1 MSSLPNQNF
10 ANVTTQRS
18 QSGYVQQLPAQVN
31 VVETEQVV
39 DVQER
44 RVTHNTNMFGSQ
56 PRSIVDTQKHL
67 ATEIPITTE
76 KQITTEYVPV
86 TMEKIIQRIPVVVGQ
101 RVQTGVPLQGQ
112 TEIQAMG
119 VQYVQQQVQ
128 TEVDLIPEMH
138 TRVGQ
143 MECVQQQVVG
153 GNQIITQSQP
163 IQQQQLSQAQLLQ
176 NQQFNQ
182 SNQQFQNLQNQ
193 QFQNQQFGQASQ
205 QFGQVNQQ
213 FGQANQQFSQ
223 QLGQSQA
230 NQLHNQQLLNQQLQN
245 QQFQNQQQ
253 LNQQF
258 GQSTNLLQ
266 TQQQPIAVAT
276 LQSPT
281 TTSITTINAETT
293 ESFRK
298 L

>member
-1 MSSLPNQNF
+1 MSSLPSQNF
-10 ANVTTQRS
+10 ANITTQRS
-18 QSGYVQQLPAQVN
+18 QSGFVQQLPAQVN

-193 QFQNQQFGQASQ
+193 QFQNQQFGH
-205 QFGQVNQQ
+205 V
-213 FGQANQQFSQ
+213 SQ
-223 QLGQSQA
+223 QLSQQLNQAQA
-230 NQLHNQQLLNQQLQN
+230 NQLHNQQLLNQQIQN
-245 QQFQNQQQ
+245 QQFQNQQFQ
-253 LNQQF
+253 NQQLF

-266 TQQQPIAVAT
+266 TQQQPAMVAN
-276 LQSPT
+276 LQSPH
-281 TTSITTINAETT
+281 TTSVTTINAETT
-293 ESFRK
+293 ESVRK

>member
-1 MSSLPNQNF
+1 MSSLPSQNF
-10 ANVTTQRS
+10 ANISQQRS
-18 QSGYVQQLPAQVN
+18 QSGFVQQVPLNQQAQVN

-44 RVTHNTNMFGSQ
+44 RVTHNTNIFGSQ

-163 IQQQQLSQAQLLQ
+163 IQQGQLSQAQLLQ
-176 NQQFNQ
+176 NQQFN
-182 SNQQFQNLQNQ
+182 LQNQ
-193 QFQNQQFGQASQ
+193 QFQNQQFQ
-205 QFGQVNQQ
+205 NQQ
-213 FGQANQQFSQ
+213 FGHVNQQLSQ
-223 QLGQSQA
+223 QLNQAQA
-230 NQLHNQQLLNQQLQN
+230 NQLHNQQLLNQQMQN
-245 QQFQNQQQ
+245 QQFQNQQFQ
-253 LNQQF
+253 NQQLF

-266 TQQQPIAVAT
+266 TQQQPAIVAN
-276 LQSPT
+276 LQSPH
-281 TTSITTINAETT
+281 TTSVTTINAETT
-293 ESFRK
+293 ESVRK

>member
-163 IQQQQLSQAQLLQ
+163 IQQGQLSQAQLLQ

-193 QFQNQQFGQASQ
+193 QFQNQQFGH
-205 QFGQVNQQ
+205 V
-213 FGQANQQFSQ
+213 SQ
-223 QLGQSQA
+223 QLSQQLNQAQA
-230 NQLHNQQLLNQQLQN
+230 NQLHNQQLLNQQIQN
-245 QQFQNQQQ
+245 QQFQNQQFQ
-253 LNQQF
+253 NQQLF

-266 TQQQPIAVAT
+266 TQQQPAMVAN
-276 LQSPT
+276 LQSPH
-281 TTSITTINAETT
+281 TTSVTTINAETT
-293 ESFRK
+293 ESVRK

>member
-1 MSSLPNQNF
+1 MSSLPSQNF
-10 ANVTTQRS
+10 ANITTQRS
-18 QSGYVQQLPAQVN
+18 QSGFVQQLPAQVN

-163 IQQQQLSQAQLLQ
+163 IQQGQLSQAQLLQ
-176 NQQFNQ
+176 NQQFN
-182 SNQQFQNLQNQ
+182 LQNQ
-193 QFQNQQFGQASQ
+193 QFQNQQSGH
-205 QFGQVNQQ
+205 V
-213 FGQANQQFSQ
+213 SQ
-223 QLGQSQA
+223 QLSQQLNQAQA
-230 NQLHNQQLLNQQLQN
+230 NQLHNQQLLNQQIQN
-245 QQFQNQQQ
+245 QQFQNQQFQ
-253 LNQQF
+253 NQQLF

-266 TQQQPIAVAT
+266 TQQQPAMVAN
-276 LQSPT
+276 LQSPH
-281 TTSITTINAETT
+281 TTSVTTINAETT
-293 ESFRK
+293 ESVRK

>member
-1 MSSLPNQNF
+1 MSSLPSQNF
-10 ANVTTQRS
+10 ANITTQRS
-18 QSGYVQQLPAQVN
+18 QSGFVQQLPAQVN

-163 IQQQQLSQAQLLQ
+163 IQQGQLSQAQLLQ

-193 QFQNQQFGQASQ
+193 QFQNQQFGH
-205 QFGQVNQQ
+205 V
-213 FGQANQQFSQ
+213 SQ
-223 QLGQSQA
+223 QLSQQLNQAQA
-230 NQLHNQQLLNQQLQN
+230 NQLHNQQLLNQQIQN
-245 QQFQNQQQ
+245 QQFQNQQFQ
-253 LNQQF
+253 NQQLF

-266 TQQQPIAVAT
+266 TQQQPAMVAN
-276 LQSPT
+276 LQSPH
-281 TTSITTINAETT
+281 TTSVTTINAETT
-293 ESFRK
+293 ESVRK

>member
-18 QSGYVQQLPAQVN
+18 QSGFVQQLPAQVN

-163 IQQQQLSQAQLLQ
+163 IQQGQLSQAQLLQ

-193 QFQNQQFGQASQ
+193 QFQNQQFGH
-205 QFGQVNQQ
+205 V
-213 FGQANQQFSQ
+213 SQ
-223 QLGQSQA
+223 QLSQQLNQAQA
-230 NQLHNQQLLNQQLQN
+230 NQLHNQQLLNQQIQN
-245 QQFQNQQQ
+245 QQFQNQQFQ
-253 LNQQF
+253 NQQLF

-266 TQQQPIAVAT
+266 TQQQPAMVAN
-276 LQSPT
+276 LQSPH
-281 TTSITTINAETT
+281 TTSVTTINAETT
-293 ESFRK
+293 ESVRK

>member
-1 MSSLPNQNF
+1 MSSLPSQNF
-10 ANVTTQRS
+10 ANITTQRS
-18 QSGYVQQLPAQVN
+18 QSGFVQQLPAQVN

-163 IQQQQLSQAQLLQ
+163 IQQGQLSQAQLLQ

-193 QFQNQQFGQASQ
+193 QFQNQQFGH
-205 QFGQVNQQ
+205 V
-213 FGQANQQFSQ
+213 SQ
-223 QLGQSQA
+223 QLSQQLNQA
-230 NQLHNQQLLNQQLQN
+230 QATQLHNQQLLNQQIQN
-245 QQFQNQQQ
+245 QQFQNQQFQ
-253 LNQQF
+253 NQQLF

-266 TQQQPIAVAT
+266 TQQQPAMVAN
-276 LQSPT
+276 LQSPH
-281 TTSITTINAETT
+281 TTSVTTINAETT
-293 ESFRK
+293 ESVRK

>member
-1 MSSLPNQNF
+1 MSSLPSQNF
-10 ANVTTQRS
+10 ANITTRRS
-18 QSGYVQQLPAQVN
+18 QSGFVQQLPAQVN

-163 IQQQQLSQAQLLQ
+163 IQQGQLSQAQLLQ

-193 QFQNQQFGQASQ
+193 QFQNQQFGH
-205 QFGQVNQQ
+205 V
-213 FGQANQQFSQ
+213 SQ
-223 QLGQSQA
+223 QLSQQLNQAQA
-230 NQLHNQQLLNQQLQN
+230 NQLHNQQLLNQQIQN
-245 QQFQNQQQ
+245 QQFQNQQFQ
-253 LNQQF
+253 NQQLF

-266 TQQQPIAVAT
+266 TQQQPAMVAN
-276 LQSPT
+276 LQSPH
-281 TTSITTINAETT
+281 TTSVTTINAETT
-293 ESFRK
+293 ESVRK